1 MSRAELVK
9 TLELIKPALAT
20 TNMVPIFQCFIF
32 NGDTVAAYDDQ
43 IAIVGPSGVGMV
55 CGIHGNTLLGLLCS
69 SSASDVSFQL
79 KNEVVTLGFMN
90 TEALKTTSK
99 LPFQPEENFIFKEPD
114 MTEKWLFSLLF
125 TESLFDAFKMCL
137 ETVSVDATQAALLG
151 ITLQGDKMYS
161 CNGDALTRIQLRGS
175 VGKNRVLLSSSF
187 CSAVVKLW
195 STLAVTKGVL
205 QFSDGWV
212 WASFGDWS
220 VYGRILEIQDPI
232 DFEALIKRNLK
243 QKTPTQELPDGFA
256 EALARARV
264 LADPE
269 SQKTFASVEKGKL
282 ALHTETHMGE
292 IRDVLL
298 LEGHPDVD
306 ANVNASHLQRAIQ
319 YCDRIAFLDNC
330 TLLEKLPDVLQIVSN
345 MG

>member
-55 CGIHGNTLLGLLCS
+55 CGIHGNTLLGILCS
-69 SSASDVSFQL
+69 NSASDVSFQL

-90 TEALKTTSK
+90 TGTISK
-99 LPFQPEENFIFKEPD
+99 LPFQPEENFIFKEP
-114 MTEKWLFSLLF
+114 TEKWLYKLPF
-125 TESLFDAFKMCL
+125 TEGLFDAFKMCL
-137 ETVSVDATQAALLG
+137 ETVSTDATQAALLG
-151 ITLQGDKMYS
+151 VTIQGDKMYS

-175 VGKNRVLLSSSF
+175 VGKNRVLVSNSF

-195 STLAVTKGVL
+195 STLAITKGTL
-205 QFSDGWV
+205 QFNDN
-212 WASFGDWS
+212 WAYADFGDWS

-243 QKTPTQELPDGFA
+243 TKTPTQELPDGFA
-256 EALARARV
+256 EALASARV

-269 SQKTFASVEKGKL
+269 SQKTVVSVRRGKL
-282 ALHTETHMGE
+282 NLHTETHMGE
-292 IRDVLL
+292 IKDVLL
-298 LEGHPDVD
+298 LEGHPDAD

-345 MG
+345 MA